1 MKERFDRLHRTM
13 LGFCGSLLVTLI
25 AFVFTH

>member
-1 MKERFDRLHRTM
+1 MKEGFDRLHRTM
-13 LGFCGSLLVTLI
+13 LGFCGSLLAAVL